1 MTHLSGFGQRVQ
13 PHQIHLQR
21 LLLLH
26 GQRQR
31 QVAEG
36 VKGHR
41 DLGAHGAHQSG
52 LEEAVEDIHYDGV
65 VPLDVVLPGL
75 LRHHLQEIQRSV
87 SLEPPNLSLT
97 HTHTHTHT
105 LAHTH
110 TRTHAHTR
118 AHLHTQSKPHRRNMS
133 FSAANY

>member
-13 PHQIHLQR
+13 PHQIHIQR
-21 LLLLH
+21 PLLLH

-31 QVAEG
+31 QVDEG
-36 VKGHR
+36 IKGHR

-52 LEEAVEDIHYDGV
+52 LEEAMEDIHDDGV

-75 LRHHLQEIQRSV
+75 LRHHLQEIQRRSV
-87 SLEPPNLSLT
+87 SLETKNLN

-105 LAHTH
+105 VNKH
-110 TRTHAHTR
+110 
-118 AHLHTQSKPHRRNMS
+118 P
-133 FSAANY
+133 